1 MTQLLVLPVPAIPVH
16 HRQNFPYRSMINIT
30 DRKFTS
36 VLSSK
41 TMDSLP
47 TNHNCER
54 EDLQKDF
61 EPGPFDVICSQGKTA
76 KTHPGNIHFQSV
88 IHKRAKEYSSAIEKR
103 NKSKIV
109 RNIIE
114 TIRKRS
120 SNGGFIK
127 KGGDGRWRV
136 VGLEQ
141 AREKVSQS
149 LRDVLADRYRSSLS
163 AKKRS
168 RTESNLKRMIDFD
181 EIIGTNRFV
190 SERMRWICGT
200 LKKVNDSSKVSSL
213 SDSDILKLMNETN
226 TCILRQLKLDKT
238 VQQKVR
244 ADKSQQQESNS
255 DNQIISL
262 PPSRNTVDGALIRF
276 QTDGDFMM

>member
-1 MTQLLVLPVPAIPVH
+1 MTQLLALPIPAIPVH

-41 TMDSLP
+41 TMDYLP

-76 KTHPGNIHFQSV
+76 KTHPGNIYFQSV
-88 IHKRAKEYSSAIEKR
+88 IHKRAKQYSSAIEKR
-103 NKSKIV
+103 IKSKIV

-114 TIRKRS
+114 TIRNRS
-120 SNGGFIK
+120 SNGGFVK

-168 RTESNLKRMIDFD
+168 RMESNLKRMIDFD

-244 ADKSQQQESNS
+244 GDKPQQQESNS

-262 PPSRNTVDGALIRF
+262 PPSHNTVDGTLKRF